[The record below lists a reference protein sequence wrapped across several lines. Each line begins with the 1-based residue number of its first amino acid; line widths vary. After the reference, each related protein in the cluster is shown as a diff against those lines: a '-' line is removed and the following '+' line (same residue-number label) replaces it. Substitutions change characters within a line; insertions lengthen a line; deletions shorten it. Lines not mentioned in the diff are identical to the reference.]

1 MGLTIA
7 EKIISDHTGKRVK
20 ADELVVAEVDGS
32 LVQDGTGP
40 LSITQLEESDL
51 VRAKIPERTVLFIDH
66 AAPSPRKEL
75 SNGHQKLREFAR
87 KTGAILSEVGEGVCH
102 QRMVEDWARPGDL
115 IVGAD
120 SHTCTYGA
128 LGAFSTGM
136 GSTDVAYAMA
146 LGKVWLRVPRSF
158 RVTLK
163 GRFKPGSYAKD
174 FILSFIG
181 QIGADGATYRALEFS
196 GELENLR
203 MDERFTI
210 SNMAVEAGAKA
221 GLFPSDELTREYLR
235 EQGREGDFKEVRPD
249 PDAQYEK
256 EMEFNLS
263 QIEPIVSFPHTVDNT
278 KGVREAKGIKIDQAF
293 IGTCTNGRIEDL
305 RVAAKILKGNKV
317 AKWVRLLV
325 IPASRKTFLRAL
337 REGLIETFMEAGASI
352 LAPGCGPCVGV
363 HEGALGDGEVCLSTQ
378 NRNFKGRMGNPRGF
392 IYLASPATVAASA
405 IKGEITD
412 PREFIL

>member
-7 EKIISDHTGKRVK
+7 EKIISAHTGARVQ

-40 LSITQLEESDL
+40 LSISELEEAGL
-51 VRAKIPERTVLFIDH
+51 VQVKIPERTVLFIDH

-75 SNGHQKLREFAR
+75 SNSHRKLREFAQ

-102 QRMVEDWARPGDL
+102 QRMIEDWARPGDL

-158 RVTLK
+158 RIELQGK
-163 GRFKPGSYAKD
+163 FQPGVYAKD

-181 QIGADGATYRALEFS
+181 QIGADGATYKALEFS
-196 GELENLR
+196 GEMANLR

-221 GLFPSDELTREYLR
+221 GLFPTDELTRKYLR
-235 EQGREGDFKEVRPD
+235 EQGREGDFKEVKPD

-256 EMEFNLS
+256 ELEFDLS
-263 QIEPIVSFPHTVDNT
+263 QIEPTVSFPHTVDNT
-278 KGVREAKGIKIDQAF
+278 KSVKEAKGIKIDQAY

-305 RVAAKILKGNKV
+305 RIAAGILKGRKV
-317 AKWVRLLV
+317 AQRVRLLV
-325 IPASRKTFLRAL
+325 IPASRKTYLQAL
-337 REGLIETFMEAGASI
+337 QEGLITTFVEAGGSV

-378 NRNFKGRMGNPRGF
+378 NRNFKGRMGNPEGF
-392 IYLASPATVAASA
+392 IYLGSPATVAASA
-405 IKGEITD
+405 IRGEITD
-412 PREFIL
+412 PREFLL

>member
-75 SNGHQKLREFAR
+75 SNEHQKLREFAR

-163 GRFKPGSYAKD
+163 GRFKLGSYAKD

-221 GLFPSDELTREYLR
+221 GLFPSDELTRGYLR
-235 EQGREGDFKEVRPD
+235 EQGREGDFREVRPD

-378 NRNFKGRMGNPRGF
+378 NRNFKGRMGNPQGF

>member
-1 MGLTIA
+1 MGLTMA

-20 ADELVVAEVDGS
+20 ADEFVVARVDGS

-40 LSITQLEESDL
+40 LSITQLEESGL
-51 VRAKIPERTVLFIDH
+51 VQAKIPQRTVLFIDH

-75 SNGHQKLREFAR
+75 SNGHRKMREFAQR
-87 KTGAILSEVGEGVCH
+87 TGAILSEVGEGVCH
-102 QRMVEDWARPGDL
+102 QRMTEDWARPGDL

-158 RVTLK
+158 RVILK
-163 GRFKPGSYAKD
+163 GRYKPGVYAKD
-174 FILSFIG
+174 FILTFIG

-196 GELENLR
+196 GELENLE
-203 MDERFTI
+203 MAGRFTI

-235 EQGREGDFKEVRPD
+235 EQGRGGDFREVGPD
-249 PDAQYEK
+249 DDALYER
-256 EMEFNLS
+256 EMEYDLS
-263 QIEPIVSFPHTVDNT
+263 EIKPTVSFPHTVDNT
-278 KGVREAKGIKIDQAF
+278 RTVTEAEGIKIDQAF

-305 RVAAKILKGNKV
+305 RIAAGILKGKQA
-317 AKWVRLLV
+317 AKRVRLLV
-325 IPASRKTFLRAL
+325 IPASRRTFLQAL
-337 REGLIETFMEAGASI
+337 QEGLIKTFVQAGASV

-378 NRNFKGRMGNPRGF
+378 NRNFQGRMGNPMGF

-412 PREFIL
+412 PREFLL